1 MRSTCF
7 SGFLRL
13 FCIAVPAFATPGPVA
28 AKKAEA
34 QRVLGEIG
42 QLDAS
47 LGRANE
53 RLNLANIK
61 LAHVQAQIKENRREL
76 GIAKDNLTRSQQT
89 IAKRLVTLYTKGE
102 SSPLEVILGAR
113 SLTEVLNRIETE
125 DKVSSL
131 DAQVIE
137 QVITYRSAVKLHAR
151 QLKLQKAQVKHLV
164 AQRAAEQRSLAVAA
178 RPAQGAARARS
189 TARSSS

>member
-1 MRSTCF
+1 MF
-7 SGFLRL
+7 FGILAAL
-13 FCIAVPAFATPGPVA
+13 LVAVPAFATPGPIS

-34 QRVLGEIG
+34 QRVLAEIS

-61 LAHVQAQIKENRREL
+61 LDAVQAQIKENRREL
-76 GIAKDNLTRSQQT
+76 GIAKANLHRGQQT

-113 SLTEVLNRIETE
+113 SLDRG
-125 DKVSSL
+125 
-131 DAQVIE
+131 AQPHRDRG
-137 QVITYRSAVKLHAR
+137 QG
-151 QLKLQKAQVKHLV
+151 LV
-164 AQRAAEQRSLAVAA
+164 ARRTGDRAGR
-178 RPAQGAARARS
+178 
-189 TARSSS
+189 